1 MKRGSPSYI
10 LYKGG
15 DAVREIEVFIDTDEI
30 ADFFFQEL
38 LRRGYAPSDGEVEEL
53 ADITFEY
60 LLAKCIIDE
69 EMEDR

>member
-1 MKRGSPSYI
+1 MKGILSSYI

-15 DAVREIEVFIDTDEI
+15 DSVKEIEVFIDTDEI
-30 ADFFFQEL
+30 AEFFFQEL

-69 EMEDR
+69 EVEDI

>member
-1 MKRGSPSYI
+1 MKRNLSSYI

-30 ADFFFQEL
+30 ADFFFKEL
-38 LRRGYAPSDGEVEEL
+38 VRRGYAPADGDVEEL

-60 LLAKCIIDE
+60 LLAKSIIDE
-69 EMEDR
+69 EMEDI